1 VPESA
6 PGRRI
11 RVLVVD
17 DSAVARK
24 LLATLLSRDARIEVV
39 GAAADGAVA
48 LEKARLLRPD
58 VMTLDLEMP
67 RVDGLDVLRG
77 LEGVWDGPV
86 LVVSAHTPR
95 DAQLTAAALAMG
107 AVDVVAKPPRLMEG
121 GTESLA
127 RELLS
132 RVHAVAG
139 RHWRR
144 PKAVPAPARR
154 QSARPRARTVLALAA
169 STGGPAA
176 LAYLLPQLP
185 ADLPAA
191 VLVVQHM
198 PEGFTGMLAQRLDQG
213 CALHVREAA
222 DGDPLREGEVLVAPA
237 GRQLR
242 VRAGAGGA
250 SVRLSDEV
258 LPGGHSPSADA
269 LFESLA
275 AEFGPAAV
283 GVLLTGMGEDGAAGF
298 AALRGAG
305 ALTIAQ
311 DEESCVVFGMPRAA
325 ILRGAVERVLPLE
338 RIAASV
344 LAQARRLS
352 ARAAPPATARA
363 GATRGR

>member
-1 VPESA
+1 MTEGA
-6 PGRRI
+6 AARRI

-24 LLATLLSRDARIEVV
+24 LLTTLLSRDARIEVV

-48 LEKARLLRPD
+48 LEKARLLKPD

-107 AVDVVAKPPRLMEG
+107 AVDVVAKPPRLIEG
-121 GTESLA
+121 GTERLA
-127 RELLS
+127 RELLA

-139 RHWRR
+139 RRWRR
-144 PKAVPAPARR
+144 PKAVAAPARR
-154 QSARPRARTVLALAA
+154 QAARPRARAVLALAA

-198 PEGFTGMLAQRLDQG
+198 PEGFTGMLALRLDQS
-213 CALHVREAA
+213 CALQVREAA
-222 DGDPLREGEVLVAPA
+222 HDDPLREGEVLVAPA
-237 GRQLR
+237 GRQMR
-242 VRAGAGGA
+242 VRGGAGGRVVQLGDDA
-250 SVRLSDEV
+250 
-258 LPGGHSPSADA
+258 LPSGHSPSADA

-275 AEFGPAAV
+275 AEFGATTV

-298 AALRGAG
+298 AALRAAG

-311 DEESCVVFGMPRAA
+311 DEGSCVVFGMPRAA
-325 ILRGAVERVLPLE
+325 ILRGVVDRVLPLE
-338 RIAASV
+338 RIGVSA
-344 LAQARRLS
+344 LAQVRRLA
-352 ARAAPPATARA
+352 ARAAPA
-363 GATRGR
+363 GMVGTGSRPER